1 MDIAARLATGI
12 ERNFHP
18 TPGNGQFSR
27 TGRRALPGQLRA
39 AHARTGHNRD
49 PGAAPPAFFPNQ
61 PQFPKGVPK
70 FFRVL
75 TASRIFPVP
84 DRADRPRRPVSSAR
98 VAVRM
103 RGSTARSSRPYQ
115 TRSTLSP
122 LLSGVG
128 GIVRAK
134 QVTDRRFARFGG
146 RISACRCGAVATA
159 LRDTTGT
166 PRAALFRNR
175 LLCWHSQSDES
186 LRSRRDKAS
195 YGQHAVILL
204 SKVLRKFSR
213 ITFVW

>member
-1 MDIAARLATGI
+1 M
-12 ERNFHP
+12 
-18 TPGNGQFSR
+18 
-27 TGRRALPGQLRA
+27 
-39 AHARTGHNRD
+39 
-49 PGAAPPAFFPNQ
+49 PPVSNAIFIP
-61 PQFPKGVPK
+61 PQV
-70 FFRVL
+70 
-75 TASRIFPVP
+75 TASFPVP
-84 DRADRPRRPVSSAR
+84 AAARSPGSCAQHTPARDTTGTQAPRRRPFSQTSRSFRRGSLNFSGSSRRAGFSPYRTERRRPVSSAR

-204 SKVLRKFSR
+204 SKVLRKFSS